1 MKIVLIFPRADPRRG
16 TKVKNY
22 VVPPYGLQLLAA
34 LTPRRHQ
41 VVLLDQF
48 HRSIDT
54 RLEADLVG
62 ISVWTASSGNAY
74 RLADAFRARGLPVV
88 LGGPHV
94 AVLPDEAARHADAVL
109 VGEAEGVWD
118 KLLSDFEAG
127 HLEPRYDGRPL
138 PLAET
143 PPVRWDVFP
152 EGDYVLRSAISTS
165 RGCHFR
171 CEFCYESS
179 RSDSIYRR
187 KSLEQVLA
195 EIDSRP
201 GRVVAFLDNDL
212 LGDKSYAR
220 RLLEALIPRRKHWMA
235 MTTIRFA
242 DDLDMVALAA
252 AAGCRTLFI
261 GFESVSAD
269 SLREVGKRQNRVELY
284 ARNVQ
289 RLHAHGIMVNASFV
303 FGFDHDTPDVFD
315 ATVHFGIENRLETAT
330 FTILTPFP
338 NTGLYR
344 RLEAEGRIVD
354 RDWAHYDTTRVVFKP
369 AGMSVEELEAGYFG
383 AYRQFYSL
391 DSILKRSFRPGP
403 GVLQRLAL
411 NLAYKRIEP
420 LWKGFELGLPA
431 AWARAMTDWYMR
443 PPLVNLPSATLA
455 SRPAAGWPTRSRG
468 RP

>member
-22 VVPPYGLQLLAA
+22 MVPPYGLQLLAA

-48 HRSIDT
+48 HRPIDT

-74 RLADAFRARGLPVV
+74 RLADAFRARGIPVV

-118 KLLSDFEAG
+118 KLLTDFEAG
-127 HLEPRYDGRPL
+127 CLAPRYDGRPL

-152 EGDYVLRSAISTS
+152 ESDYVLRSAVSTS

-179 RSDSIYRR
+179 RADSVYRR
-187 KSLEQVLA
+187 KPLEQVLA

-201 GRVVAFLDNDL
+201 GQAVAFLDNDL

-242 DDLDMVALAA
+242 DDRDMVALAA

-269 SLREVGKRQNRVELY
+269 SLREVGKRQNQVELY

-289 RLHAHGIMVNASFV
+289 RLHEHGIMVNASFV

-315 ATVHFGIENRLETAT
+315 ATARFGIENCLETAT

-354 RDWAHYDTTRVVFKP
+354 RDWAHYDTTRVVFRP
-369 AGMSVEELEAGYFG
+369 AGMSAAELEAGYFR

-391 DSILKRSFRPGP
+391 DSILKRSLRPGP
-403 GVLQRLAL
+403 GVWQRLAL

-420 LWKGFELGLPA
+420 LWKGFDLGLPA

-443 PPLVNLPSATLA
+443 PPRAQQ
-455 SRPAAGWPTRSRG
+455 AAMRAVVEAQGVQ
-468 RP
+468 

>member
-1 MKIVLIFPRADPRRG
+1 MKIALIFPRAEPRRG

-22 VVPPYGLQLLAA
+22 MVPPYGLQLLAA
-34 LTPRRHQ
+34 LTPRQHQ
-41 VVLLDQF
+41 VMLLDQY
-48 HRSIDT
+48 HRPIDT

-74 RLADAFRARGLPVV
+74 RLADAFRARGIPVV

-94 AVLPDEAARHADAVL
+94 AVLPDEAAQHADAIL
-109 VGEAEGVWD
+109 VGEAEGVWEQ
-118 KLLSDFEAG
+118 LLTD
-127 HLEPRYDGRPL
+127 LEVGRLAPRYAGRPL

-143 PPVRWDVFP
+143 PPARWDGFP
-152 EGDYVLRSAISTS
+152 GGDYVLRSAVSTS

-179 RSDSIYRR
+179 RADSVYRR
-187 KSLEQVLA
+187 KPLEQVLA

-201 GRVVAFLDNDL
+201 GPVVAFLDNDL

-220 RLLEALIPRRKHWMA
+220 CLLEALIPRHKHWMA

-242 DDLDMVALAA
+242 DDPDMVALAA
-252 AAGCRTLFI
+252 AAGCRTLFV
-261 GFESVSAD
+261 GFESVSPD

-289 RLHAHGIMVNASFV
+289 RLHEHGIMVNASFV
-303 FGFDHDTPDVFD
+303 FGFDHDTPGVFD
-315 ATVHFGIENRLETAT
+315 ATVRFGVENRLETAT

-338 NTGLYR
+338 STGLYR
-344 RLEAEGRIVD
+344 RLEAEGRITD

-369 AGMSVEELEAGYFG
+369 ACMSAEELEAGYFH
-383 AYRQFYSL
+383 AYRRFYSL

-411 NLAYKRIEP
+411 NLAYKRVEP

-431 AWARAMTDWYMR
+431 AWARAMTYWYMR
-443 PPLVNLPSATLA
+443 PPRAQQAAMRAMAQAQLATA
-455 SRPAAGWPTRSRG
+455 QEA
-468 RP
+468 